1 MNKFKENLKRYQ
13 KQIKILINIP
23 LPLQPVH
30 PHCFY
35 VFTWI
40 GQVFKGPKKGDAAV
54 ETTAN
59 ADQTAANAAQI
70 CQMK

>member
-1 MNKFKENLKRYQ
+1 MCLLELDKCLKVQ
-13 KQIKILINIP
+13 
-23 LPLQPVH
+23 
-30 PHCFY
+30 
-35 VFTWI
+35 
-40 GQVFKGPKKGDAAV
+40 KKGDAAV

>member
-1 MNKFKENLKRYQ
+1 
-13 KQIKILINIP
+13 
-23 LPLQPVH
+23 
-30 PHCFY
+30 
-35 VFTWI
+35 
-40 GQVFKGPKKGDAAV
+40 VFKGPKKGDAAV